1 MGFMRATLSWTLQRS
16 GGSMAGEV
24 AGQVEQRPKDAELA
38 RAEPRPGSL
47 GAVRAKRR
55 RENGFVLLAQVLIV
69 LLLIG
74 GMYALNAVAGKLT
87 MPRPD
92 AVLEQSI
99 KMWSDGSMLKAL
111 LESLTVLGLGFLLSA
126 TTGIGIGIVLGG
138 FRVVNRIFD
147 PFVNAMNAT
156 PGAAF
161 IPLIIVWFGLYTEA
175 KVVVVWNAAVFPILI
190 STAAGVANADRD
202 LIEMGRA
209 FGAGRLRL
217 FWDIMV
223 PDALP
228 SILSGLRIGAAVC
241 TVGTVIAELTM
252 AQSGLGGL
260 LAQAGNRFQMDKYF
274 AVVIVLMVL
283 ATLLITALRLAE
295 NAVGRWRASQ

>member
-1 MGFMRATLSWTLQRS
+1 
-16 GGSMAGEV
+16 
-24 AGQVEQRPKDAELA
+24 
-38 RAEPRPGSL
+38 
-47 GAVRAKRR
+47 
-55 RENGFVLLAQVLIV
+55 
-69 LLLIG
+69 
-74 GMYALNAVAGKLT
+74 
-87 MPRPD
+87 
-92 AVLEQSI
+92 
-99 KMWSDGSMLKAL
+99 MLKGL
-111 LESLTVLGLGFLLSA
+111 LESLTVLGLGFVLSA
-126 TTGIGIGIVLGG
+126 VTGIGIGVLLGG
-138 FRVVNRIFD
+138 VRVLNRVFD

-190 STAAGVANADRD
+190 STAAGVSDANRE

-209 FGAGRLRL
+209 FGAGRVQL
-217 FWDIMV
+217 FRDIIV

-274 AVVIVLMVL
+274 AVIIVLMIL
-283 ATLLITALRLAE
+283 ATVIISALRFAE
-295 NAVGRWRASQ
+295 NRVGRWRTSQ

>member
-1 MGFMRATLSWTLQRS
+1 MASEVAKPVGNDRPPGDASAGQRATRRETKGIARTRQRR
-16 GGSMAGEV
+16 E
-24 AGQVEQRPKDAELA
+24 
-38 RAEPRPGSL
+38 GSL
-47 GAVRAKRR
+47 VS
-55 RENGFVLLAQVLIV
+55 LAQVLIV
-69 LLLIG
+69 ILIIA

-92 AVLEQSI
+92 AVLQQSI
-99 KMWSDGSMLKAL
+99 KMWSDGSMLKGL

-126 TTGIGIGIVLGG
+126 VTGIGIGIVLGG
-138 FRVVNRIFD
+138 FRVVNRVLD

-190 STAAGVANADRD
+190 STAAGVANADKD

-209 FGAGRLRL
+209 FGASRVRL

-228 SILSGLRIGAAVC
+228 TILSGLRIGAAVS

-252 AQSGLGGL
+252 AQSGLGGM

-283 ATLLITALRLAE
+283 ATAIIAALRLAE
-295 NAVGRWRASQ
+295 SWVGRWRLSQ

>member
-1 MGFMRATLSWTLQRS
+1 MASEVAKPVGNDRPPGDASAGQRATRRETKGIARTRQRR
-16 GGSMAGEV
+16 E
-24 AGQVEQRPKDAELA
+24 
-38 RAEPRPGSL
+38 GSL
-47 GAVRAKRR
+47 V
-55 RENGFVLLAQVLIV
+55 FLAQVLIV
-69 LLLIG
+69 ILIIA

-92 AVLEQSI
+92 AVLQQSI
-99 KMWSDGSMLKAL
+99 KMWSDGSMLKGL

-126 TTGIGIGIVLGG
+126 VTGIGIGIVLGG
-138 FRVVNRIFD
+138 FRVVNRVLD

-190 STAAGVANADRD
+190 STAAGVANADKD

-209 FGAGRLRL
+209 FGASRVRL

-228 SILSGLRIGAAVC
+228 TILSGLRIGAAVS

-252 AQSGLGGL
+252 AQSGLGGM

-283 ATLLITALRLAE
+283 ATAIIAALRLAE
-295 NAVGRWRASQ
+295 SWVGRWRLSQ